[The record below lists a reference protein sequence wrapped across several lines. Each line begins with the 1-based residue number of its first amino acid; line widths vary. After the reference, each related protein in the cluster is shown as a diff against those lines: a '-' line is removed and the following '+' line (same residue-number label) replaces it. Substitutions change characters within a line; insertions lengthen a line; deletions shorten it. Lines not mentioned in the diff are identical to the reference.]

1 MKSGRRHFVTA
12 SALGAAG
19 MIARSQLIAAGSAAL
34 QSVSRPETP
43 SGGAGSYRQVDS
55 ISWYYELRGR
65 GPTVVLIPSGEGDCG
80 SFEKVAV
87 ALISEFTVLT
97 FDMPGFSRSS
107 DPPGFADYSMT
118 QAANEVAALV
128 HALDVAPATFYGC
141 SSGGQV
147 ALSLVADHS
156 ALVRNAVVHEVP
168 LPPGTRSDLVTLS
181 DAEIVRTCK
190 DLFRN
195 DLNEKPAA
203 WDALG
208 EAYHRRLERNYVT
221 WVRRYVAGSRVL
233 RSFTKEELQRRPVT
247 WTIGGLTPAARSFSN
262 VVMAHTAG
270 IEIALLMCRHFPQV
284 SIPEVLADHIRKAA
298 RA

>member
-12 SALGAAG
+12 SAIGAVG
-19 MIARSQLIAAGSAAL
+19 MIARSQWIAAVSGAL
-34 QSVSRPETP
+34 QSSSRKEAPAGE
-43 SGGAGSYRQVDS
+43 AGSYRQVDS
-55 ISWYYELRGR
+55 IKWYYELRGR

-87 ALISEFTVLT
+87 ALSREFAVLT

-107 DPPGFADYSMT
+107 DPPGFANYSMT
-118 QAANEVAALV
+118 QAASEVVALV
-128 HALDVAPATFYGC
+128 RALGLAPATFYGC

-156 ALVRNAVVHEVP
+156 STVRNAVVHEVP
-168 LPPGTRSDLVTLS
+168 LPPGTRSDLVKLT
-181 DAEIVRTCK
+181 DAEIVRTCQ

-195 DLNEKPAA
+195 DLNENTAA

-208 EAYHRRLERNYVT
+208 EAFHKRLERNYVT
-221 WVRRYVAGSRVL
+221 WVRRYVGGSRIL
-233 RSFTKEELQRRPVT
+233 RSFTKEELRRRPVT
-247 WTIGGLTPAARSFSN
+247 WTIGGLTPAARFFSN
-262 VVMAHTAG
+262 VVTAHAAG
-270 IEIALLMCRHFPQV
+270 IEIGLLMCRHFPQV
-284 SIPEVLADHIRKAA
+284 SVPEVLADHIRKAA